1 MFERA
6 SGFAGRHTRTAAQH
20 LHRRFVRG
28 FWLRTE
34 DFLAREPLAGSVVHR
49 AFPAGRFRI
58 DGPTYAGRPPAVEI
72 GHAMGA
78 GYPARQAFALR
89 APWVVGPDGAVIAA
103 DRRLLWDLSYYWP
116 GRPHQHPAYQ
126 IVRPAVTP
134 LPGTTVTL
142 AAMGAADNYFH
153 FLCNSLARLAYLPTP
168 DAREFA
174 PDRFLVSGAV
184 TPLVVEAL
192 SLFGIARDRIV
203 GTAEVPVSRP
213 ERLIAPALVTPP
225 FVVPAH
231 VCDFLHERILGAT
244 GVGDSAPRRRLFID
258 RSDAPKR
265 RIANLPELR
274 PLLDAAGFEVV
285 RLAGL
290 GLAEQARLFH
300 DAELIVAN
308 HGAAL
313 ANLVFCRAGTRVL
326 QVLAPGMTEREY
338 RTISQHRRLSHD
350 YLSADFATPS
360 DAGRPRKDRDLVL
373 DPTLLRAV
381 LADEFPARPS
391 PRVSA

>member
-6 SGFAGRHTRTAAQH
+6 SGFAGRHTRAAAQH

-28 FWLRTE
+28 VWLRTE
-34 DFLAREPLAGSVVHR
+34 DFLARGPLAGSVVHR
-49 AFPAGRFRI
+49 AFAAGCFRI
-58 DGPTYAGRPPAVEI
+58 DGPTYAGGQPAVEI

-78 GYPARQAFALR
+78 GYPARHTFALR
-89 APWVVGPDGAVIAA
+89 TPWVLGADGAVIAA
-103 DRRLLWDLSYYWP
+103 DRRLLWDLSYHWP

-126 IVRPAVTP
+126 VARPNVTP
-134 LPGTTVTL
+134 LAGTTITL
-142 AAMGAADNYFH
+142 AAMGAAENYFH

-192 SLFGIARDRIV
+192 ALFGIARDRIV
-203 GTAEVPVSRP
+203 GMAELPAVRP

-225 FVVPAH
+225 FVLPAH
-231 VCDFLHERILGAT
+231 VCDFLHERILGAI
-244 GVGDSAPRRRLFID
+244 GVSDSAPRRRLFID

-265 RIANLPELR
+265 RIENLPALR
-274 PLLDAAGFEVV
+274 PVLDAFGFEVV

-338 RTISQHRRLSHD
+338 RTISQHRRLAHD
-350 YLSADFATPS
+350 YLCADFATPA
-360 DAGRPRKDRDLVL
+360 DAGRPRKDRDLLL
-373 DPTLLRAV
+373 DPALLRRV
-381 LADEFPARPS
+381 LAHEFSVRPPPRLPA
-391 PRVSA
+391 